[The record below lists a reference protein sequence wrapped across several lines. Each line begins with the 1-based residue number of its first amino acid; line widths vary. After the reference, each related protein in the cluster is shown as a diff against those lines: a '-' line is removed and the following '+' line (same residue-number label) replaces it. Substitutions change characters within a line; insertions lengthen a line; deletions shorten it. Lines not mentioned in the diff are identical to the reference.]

1 MDYAN
6 KVPLTLNVEYVC
18 PSIGYLWSLA
28 NTSSGS
34 IGSIYIKT
42 YDSTG
47 ADIAI
52 DYHSIYYNGSTT
64 SVKST
69 LVFKGMRL
77 LVTSVR
83 GTVEASFVPLI
94 YK

>member
-1 MDYAN
+1 MAN
-6 KVPLTLNVEYVC
+6 
-18 PSIGYLWSLA
+18 
-28 NTSSGS
+28 SSDGGLG
-34 IGSIYIKT
+34 IIAIKT

-47 ADIAI
+47 TQLTL
-52 DYHSIYYNGSTT
+52 DYNAIYYNGSTT

-77 LVTSVR
+77 LVTAVR
-83 GTVEASFVPLI
+83 GIAEASFVPLI